1 MTHLQNEVQAV
12 QKRRQAFSDE
22 IKAETARLLV
32 EREQQLASTE
42 ITAKKRLKELGTELA
57 VARDE
62 LVTLAKRKPQY
73 EEEILVLQRSVDT
86 LQGDEQSLNAR
97 IDALTRS
104 LTGKEQHQASVESR
118 IQALEGEIAPLK
130 MLKSELETATG
141 SLGLVK
147 ASLEEQIVETEA
159 EYAKKKAT
167 VEADISDLLSKQQ
180 SLEVA
185 QANMLTQYNQ
195 MSEDIAARTKALDD
209 REGIL
214 KRREYKVNID
224 ERRVASNAELLQL

>member
-32 EREQQLASTE
+32 EREQQLISTE

-57 VARDE
+57 TARDE

-73 EEEILVLQRSVDT
+73 EEEILVLQRSADA
-86 LQGDEQSLNAR
+86 LQGDEQSLSAR

-104 LTGKEQHQASVESR
+104 LTAKEQHQVSVESR
-118 IQALEGEIAPLK
+118 IQALEGDIDPLK
-130 MLKSELETATG
+130 TLKSELETATG